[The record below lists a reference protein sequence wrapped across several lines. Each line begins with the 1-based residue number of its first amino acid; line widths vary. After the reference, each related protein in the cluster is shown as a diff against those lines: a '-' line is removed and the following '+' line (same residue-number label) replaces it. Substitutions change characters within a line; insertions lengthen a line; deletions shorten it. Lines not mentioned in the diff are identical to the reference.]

1 MDSSR
6 FFSAFTDAINWN
18 AFVYIIYK
26 MCFVSLTF
34 ILYSKLPSNYFSD
47 WATANS
53 FIFLLLLWLNC
64 GFKKSIPRFA
74 PLFSKNSLL
83 HKKFVLS
90 ILAVQAVILALGLPI
105 LLYFLHRFTPHL
117 LLVPLISILFITEG
131 ISSLLLLVYHAH
143 FLQKRFNL
151 IQAFFL
157 LLEMIANFI
166 FIFFFPSN
174 PFLLVS
180 FLFTSKLLAN
190 LGTIILSSW
199 MLPSLYTSII
209 TPTDEPLPTNTLVK
223 EFIYHSLFMWII
235 GTTESLS
242 ERNFLFPFIT
252 QIQGLITAN
261 LFKVVNDAAIFF
273 QRITI
278 KTIGIADT
286 TLLAYIVTTD
296 NRLSQIKLAC
306 TTIFKTIFTLSIPLL
321 FIGSLFFFKT
331 HPHLT
336 STTII
341 FLIIATGTT
350 FEMILS
356 PYTRILE
363 IKLCYRHIFL
373 SQLPYLFGY
382 SILIGLY
389 MYKDIP
395 LILFI
400 LITHMLRL
408 TVVGIRVYYAKKMFQ
423 IHFLRPS
430 FAFIILATSGFATLI
445 TSIFF

>member
-6 FFSAFTDAINWN
+6 FFTAFTDAINWN
-18 AFVYIIYK
+18 AFVYIVYK
-26 MCFVSLTF
+26 ICFVSLTF
-34 ILYSKLPSNYFSD
+34 ILYSKLPASYFSD

-74 PLFSKNSLL
+74 PLFSKNRSL
-83 HKKFVLS
+83 HKKFIIS
-90 ILAVQAVILALGLPI
+90 ILAVQAGILAIGLPI
-105 LLYFLHRFTPHL
+105 LLYCLQRFTPHL
-117 LLVPLISILFITEG
+117 LLVPLISLLFISEG

-157 LLEMIANFI
+157 LLEMIANFV

-174 PFLLVS
+174 PFSLVS
-180 FLFTSKLLAN
+180 FLFVSKLFAN
-190 LGTIILSSW
+190 LGTIMVSSW
-199 MLPSLYTSII
+199 MLPSLYASSI
-209 TPTDEPLPTNTLVK
+209 TPADEPLPTNTLVK
-223 EFIYHSLFMWII
+223 EFIHHSLFMWII
-235 GTTESLS
+235 GLTESLS

-252 QIQGLITAN
+252 QTQGPVIAN
-261 LFKVVNDAAIFF
+261 LFKVINDAAIFF

-286 TLLAYIVTTD
+286 ALLAYIVTTD

-321 FIGSLFFFKT
+321 FMGSLFFFKT

-336 STTII
+336 STTLI
-341 FLIIATGTT
+341 FLIIAAGTA

-363 IKLCYRHIFL
+363 IKLCYKQIFIA
-373 SQLPYLFGY
+373 QLPYLIGY
-382 SILIGLY
+382 LALMGLY
-389 MYKDIP
+389 VYASIP
-395 LILFI
+395 LLLFI
-400 LITHMLRL
+400 FTTHLLRL
-408 TVVGIRVYYAKKMFQ
+408 TVVCARVYYAKKAFN
-423 IHFLRPS
+423 ITFLQPS
-430 FAFIILATSGFATLI
+430 FTFIVLGISALATLV
-445 TSIFF
+445 TSLFF